1 MTQENGADI
10 ALEIAG
16 QKVNV
21 KNVKSLNTGATLFCA
36 GMLILLCYVTWT
48 HGEDSKVSNTLFVG
62 AVREQTTAMRE
73 ATTVQRENNCL
84 QSYQGPP
91 QDKASFCRVV
101 SR

>member
-1 MTQENGADI
+1 MSNETIQELTISKDGI
-10 ALEIAG
+10 SL
-16 QKVNV
+16 KSVTVNTV
-21 KNVKSLNTGATLFCA
+21 ITLATAFGVGFTA
-36 GMLILLCYVTWT
+36 YAIHEHRT
-48 HGEDSKVSNTLFVG
+48 EARESSALFVG

-91 QDKASFCRVV
+91 QEKASFCRTV

>member
-1 MTQENGADI
+1 MSEEAHELKLD
-10 ALEIAG
+10 A
-16 QKVNV
+16 
-21 KNVKSLNTGATLFCA
+21 KNLTASLKSQSLNTIITFATL
-36 GMLILLCYVTWT
+36 ILVSVIAYALWT
-48 HGEDSKVSNTLFVG
+48 HAEEARTSSSLFVG

-91 QDKASFCRVV
+91 QEKASFCRTV